1 MRLVFV
7 TASLV
12 HGGAERHS
20 ITLVNRL
27 AERGHDCHAVYVK
40 NDAGQLG
47 RLRGA
52 ASVTCLG
59 ASRHLDVR
67 SIREFSRRLARLA
80 PGVVVAANPY
90 AALYARLALRL
101 SGLRAPLVITW
112 HTTVLG
118 NAKEWLQMLYYRP
131 LFYSAECVVFVCE
144 AQKRYWLGRRVWGKR
159 NEVIHNGIDLEH
171 WQPRPAEEAALA
183 RRRLGLDPGDFV
195 VGMCAMLRPE
205 KNHAQMVDAVAALR
219 TRGLPARALMIGDGP
234 MRAAIEARARRRGI
248 ADAILITGVQ
258 DEVRPLIAAC
268 DLVALCSTRVETFS
282 VAALEAMAMARPVV
296 HADLGGAAE
305 MIVAGKNGFLFPLN
319 DTPALVGHLAALA
332 DRETCS
338 RMGAAA
344 RELVAQRFAEA
355 AMVER
360 YENIFLNLESTRST
374 RENLRR
380 PAGAH

>member
-67 SIREFSRRLARLA
+67 SIREFSRQLARLA

-144 AQKRYWLGRRVWGKR
+144 AQKRYWLGRRLWGKR

>member
-67 SIREFSRRLARLA
+67 SIREFSRQLARLA

>member
-67 SIREFSRRLARLA
+67 SIREFSRQLARLA

-144 AQKRYWLGRRVWGKR
+144 AQKRYWLGRRLWGKR

-296 HADLGGAAE
+296 HAELGGAAE